1 MPSPPSPYPAPVE
14 AGDPNAL
21 PPIAGDAPVCAAPE
35 SLAPPRWR
43 TNLILFVAT
52 VLSVF
57 LAGAGY
63 AGKLPADG
71 SFLDLLKALP
81 HGWTFAV
88 PLLSILLLSFHLT
101 QDSLRVPAG
110 SWDAGPGNL
119 VAILI
124 LLVYLCGT
132 LLLAERRSGYVIML
146 LGGIFTAAMP
156 VLHLTGAGLSVKARA
171 FFFLWTL
178 FALGV
183 TGAFSVILAAR
194 ELWTF
199 KRGDR

>member
-1 MPSPPSPYPAPVE
+1 MK
-14 AGDPNAL
+14 
-21 PPIAGDAPVCAAPE
+21 
-35 SLAPPRWR
+35 R
-43 TNLILFVAT
+43 NL
-52 VLSVF
+52 
-57 LAGAGY
+57 
-63 AGKLPADG
+63 
-71 SFLDLLKALP
+71 LL
-81 HGWTFAV
+81 TITS
-88 PLLSILLLSFHLT
+88 LLSILLLSFHLT

-110 SWDAGPGNL
+110 SFDAGPGNL

-132 LLLAERRSGYVIML
+132 LLLAGRRLGYVIML

-183 TGAFSVILAAR
+183 TGAFSVILAAHQ
-194 ELWTF
+194 LWTF
-199 KRGDR
+199 KRGER